1 MRSIVWFRH
10 NLRLSDNA
18 PLRLA
23 AEQGAVLPV
32 YVHDPA
38 LSLFSDTARRVWRS
52 KSLESLDS
60 SLRSRKNR
68 LFVFQGSTQEIL
80 RRMAAHIRAQKI
92 YAYRGLT
99 SEDRA
104 LEDILSG
111 SLAEMGVQ
119 LCLTGFDTLFPPDR
133 ASEGRSS
140 PWKIFTP
147 YYRFCRSAFLP
158 EAPLPPPVRVDP
170 CPDFGGLPGETDFR
184 QGETPFLTGLAPGEV
199 GAMNRLQEFVET
211 ALHGYATWRDFPGE
225 DFTSR
230 LSPHLAAGEISVR
243 EIFWTVQESKAPE
256 EDRQKFLEEL
266 GWREFSSH
274 LLFHHPEM
282 LVEPLRKEFDSFEWV
297 VDEERFAVWSQGR
310 TGIPLVDAGMREL
323 AQTGW
328 MHNRVRM
335 VVGSFLVKNL
345 GISWQDGEKW
355 FADHLIDYDPANNA
369 ASWQWVAGCGTDSA
383 PYFRIMNPVLQS
395 QRYDPMARYIRR
407 FLPELSAL
415 PDVQVHTLGRC
426 SISKGSALPYRAMD
440 YPEPC
445 VDLTAS
451 REAALKRYRR
461 IRSIPLMP

>member
-1 MRSIVWFRH
+1 M
-10 NLRLSDNA
+10 
-18 PLRLA
+18 
-23 AEQGAVLPV
+23 
-32 YVHDPA
+32 
-38 LSLFSDTARRVWRS
+38 
-52 KSLESLDS
+52 
-60 SLRSRKNR
+60 
-68 LFVFQGSTQEIL
+68 
-80 RRMAAHIRAQKI
+80 
-92 YAYRGLT
+92 
-99 SEDRA
+99 
-104 LEDILSG
+104 
-111 SLAEMGVQ
+111 
-119 LCLTGFDTLFPPDR
+119 
-133 ASEGRSS
+133 
-140 PWKIFTP
+140 
-147 YYRFCRSAFLP
+147 
-158 EAPLPPPVRVDP
+158 
-170 CPDFGGLPGETDFR
+170 PGETDFR